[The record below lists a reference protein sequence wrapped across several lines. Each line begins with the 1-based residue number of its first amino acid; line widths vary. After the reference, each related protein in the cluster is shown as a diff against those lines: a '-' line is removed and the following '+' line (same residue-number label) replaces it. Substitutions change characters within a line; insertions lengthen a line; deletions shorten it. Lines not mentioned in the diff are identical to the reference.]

1 MMITMIL
8 PSYISSLYSPGYSL
22 LLILLMCVQ
31 IVIVKMYFNPNL
43 RFEKIENLNLSLP
56 RVWAP
61 HDLDLFFGKKPM
73 GFG

>member
-8 PSYISSLYSPGYSL
+8 PSYIGSLYSPGYSL

-31 IVIVKMYFNPNL
+31 IVIVKIYFHPNL

-56 RVWAP
+56 R
-61 HDLDLFFGKKPM
+61 
-73 GFG
+73 